1 MVYAWHDNGITSW
14 PAAPWEGARRRF
26 QWHDMIR
33 VLFVCMGNICRSPMA
48 QGVLEQ
54 RLYEEQLGDRVQ
66 VDSAGTH
73 HYHTGEPP
81 DRRGSAAA
89 ARRGIAIG
97 GQRARPV
104 RDNDFLEFDLILAMD
119 SDNERELRAV
129 CPPYYGER
137 VKLVMEFA
145 PDLREREIPDPYYV
159 GEQGFEKV
167 LDMLELCMEGLMD
180 ELHDRLDERV
190 SEQRGSRD

>member
-1 MVYAWHDNGITSW
+1 MVYAWHDGGSASR
-14 PAAPWEGARRRF
+14 PAAGPLTGGASRKI

-48 QGVLEQ
+48 QGVLEH
-54 RLYEEQLGDRVQ
+54 RLYEEQLDDHVA

-81 DRRGSAAA
+81 DRRGVAAA
-89 ARRGIAIG
+89 GRRGIDIA

-104 RDNDFLEFDLILAMD
+104 RDDDFMNFDLILAMD
-119 SDNERELRAV
+119 SDNERNLRGI
-129 CPPYYGER
+129 CPPFYADR
-137 VKLVMEFA
+137 VRLVMEFA
-145 PDLREREIPDPYYV
+145 PELREHEIPDPYYV
-159 GEQGFEKV
+159 GGEGFEKV

-180 ELHDRLDERV
+180 ELHDRMDR
-190 SEQRGSRD
+190 RGATA